1 MTPGIQPSKVKIR
14 LKKKLAIR
22 PVINTASGG
31 STMQKKYR
39 SAFIA
44 NSSSS
49 ASAFPFLIARWTLG
63 VGRSAFSDFWLLA
76 SDLRLLIVAARNLR
90 SPDSTANRDKD
101 DATAIQARRFV
112 PQHRSPCIS
121 LSSP

>member
-44 NSSSS
+44 NSSS
-49 ASAFPFLIARWTLG
+49 SAFPFLIARWTLG

-121 LSSP
+121 RS